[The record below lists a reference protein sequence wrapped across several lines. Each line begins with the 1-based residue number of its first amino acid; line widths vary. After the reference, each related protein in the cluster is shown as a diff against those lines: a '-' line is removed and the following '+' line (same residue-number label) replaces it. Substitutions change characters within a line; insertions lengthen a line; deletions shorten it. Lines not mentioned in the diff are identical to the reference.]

1 MGGTAAAA
9 MSKFTRALK
18 EYESVEESIDA
29 LLGATPQND
38 DEAIKLLERARKTVA
53 DMEGLTE
60 SMAKFEA
67 TAKETDP
74 DKQLYGEKM
83 VQKVFALVARW
94 NAKLEEANALVER
107 LDAGAAPAL
116 ARRAAE
122 EEAALA

>member
-83 VQKVFALVARW
+83 VQKVFALVESW
-94 NAKLEEANALVER
+94 NLCR
-107 LDAGAAPAL
+107 GASRNWVKQDSCSKIVL
-116 ARRAAE
+116 
-122 EEAALA
+122 LNCCLGSSI